1 MTTIGTKLTAVAF
14 VLLTAAPAFAGKGGS
29 ALLISQAVQSRSTD
43 AIIAEVE
50 KTESLICNECIQLV
64 TNLTEDNRYAV
75 REVAAWWFAKR
86 PQLQEAM
93 AASFQS
99 DLTSSDS
106 IRVRNAADFL
116 GVTKTYTSLPALRTA
131 IHHGGLTSEAKLAL
145 VHAAGVMAHVSGNE
159 VLTTAMTDGDPA
171 VRAAAIVAWRDVLS
185 QQGAGPVVALLHD
198 SNAEVRMK
206 AATTVGG
213 MNEVN
218 AHTTLEAMVVTD
230 VDPSVR
236 RAAAWALGQLGQADS
251 RQALITASSDKS
263 GLVSGVAKA
272 SLSLLH

>member
-1 MTTIGTKLTAVAF
+1 MTTIGTKLAAVAF

-29 ALLISQAVQSRSTD
+29 NLLITQAVQSGSTD

-50 KTESLICNECIQLV
+50 KTESLICNECIQTV

-93 AASFQS
+93 AAGFQS

-116 GVTKTYTSLPALRTA
+116 GTTKTYTSLPALRTA
-131 IHHGGLTSEAKLAL
+131 IHHAGLTSEAKLAL
-145 VHAAGVMAHVSGNE
+145 VHAVGRMAHVSGNE

-185 QQGAGPVVALLHD
+185 QQGAAPVVALLHD
-198 SNAEVRMK
+198 ANAEVRMK

-218 AHTTLEAMVVTD
+218 AHTTLEAMVVSD
-230 VDPSVR
+230 VDSTVR